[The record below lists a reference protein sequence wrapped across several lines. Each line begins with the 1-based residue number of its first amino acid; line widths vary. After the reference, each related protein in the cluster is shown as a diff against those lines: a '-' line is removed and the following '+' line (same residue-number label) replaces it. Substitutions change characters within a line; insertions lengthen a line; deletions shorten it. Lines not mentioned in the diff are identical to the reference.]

1 MTVHISRENMIT
13 FLLTTPMFEDLE
25 PVNIGD
31 IIHIVEA
38 VKYDPGEIIFREGD
52 PGDAWYALY
61 RGEVEVLKESDSGEK
76 IIKALGPHSCFGEIA
91 VLDGLPRSATIRAKN
106 ESIALRIPLDKFTE
120 LTDNNHIVAYKLI
133 RQMALM
139 LANRQRASTEA
150 LSKLLRANE
159 LANIREGIREIVGDS
174 SFRE

>member
-25 PVNIGD
+25 PVNISD

-61 RGEVEVLKESDSGEK
+61 RGEVEVLKESDSGDK

-91 VLDGLPRSATIRAKN
+91 VLDGLPRSATIRAKS
-106 ESIALRIPLDKFTE
+106 ESIALRIPLDKFSE

-139 LANRQRASTEA
+139 LASRQRASTEA